1 MVKNIIVFSMAIG
14 IALVIG
20 LIVAFP
26 TQLLW
31 DWALVPAVN
40 GINPIGFWQAWG
52 LMVLFSILFKNTTT
66 INK

>member
-1 MVKNIIVFSMAIG
+1 MEKVVIFLTLIG
-14 IALVIG
+14 IILVIG

-26 TQLLW
+26 IQLLW
-31 DWALVPAVN
+31 NWALVPAVN

-66 INK
+66 TNT

>member
-1 MVKNIIVFSMAIG
+1 MEKVVIF
-14 IALVIG
+14 LTLIG
-20 LIVAFP
+20 LILVLGFILAFP
-26 TQLLW
+26 VQLLW
-31 DWALVPAVN
+31 NWALVPAVN